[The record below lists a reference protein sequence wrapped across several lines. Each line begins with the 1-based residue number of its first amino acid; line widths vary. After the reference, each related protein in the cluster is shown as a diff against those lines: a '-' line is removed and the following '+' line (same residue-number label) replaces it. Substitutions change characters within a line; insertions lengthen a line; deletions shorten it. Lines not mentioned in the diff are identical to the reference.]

1 MKKFIKWM
9 IILGL
14 VYIFVLLYVAQSPY
28 RCERVDHLPYLK
40 LMCEKDE
47 SKSEVEKK
55 LFEELSGKVK
65 YGDGKPRLIP
75 IPAPTGNARDYPGD
89 LPVLGPP
96 AGMPWCPPDVKK
108 GSRSLPPDNE
118 RTECVN

>member
-14 VYIFVLLYVAQSPY
+14 VYIFVLWYVAQSPY
-28 RCERVDHLPYLK
+28 RCDRVDHLPYLK
-40 LMCEKDE
+40 LMCEKDK

-55 LFEELSGKVK
+55 LFKELSGKVK
-65 YGDGKPRLIP
+65 YGDGKPTLTP
-75 IPAPTGNARDYPGD
+75 LPAPTGNARDYPGD

-96 AGMPWCPPDVKK
+96 SGIPSWCPPGEKK
-108 GSRSLPPDNE
+108 GSPPSDNE
-118 RTECVN
+118 RTECVY

>member
-1 MKKFIKWM
+1 MKKFIKWI

-14 VYIFVLLYVAQSPY
+14 VYIFVLWYVAQSPY
-28 RCERVDHLPYLK
+28 RCDRVDHLPYLK

-65 YGDGKPRLIP
+65 YGDGKPRLIL

-108 GSRSLPPDNE
+108 GSLPPGNE

>member
-1 MKKFIKWM
+1 MNK
-9 IILGL
+9 IILIL
-14 VYIFVLLYVAQSPY
+14 LTLLLLMLIFN
-28 RCERVDHLPYLK
+28 HT
-40 LMCEKDE
+40 KDE